1 MTPQLRVAFE
11 NEMLLAQQHYQVN
24 DFAACFHHLE
34 RAHILGQR
42 HYLPHLRSHYW
53 MFKAGL
59 RSRDLREVL
68 GQIPRLI
75 ASVGSLFGIVPVGN
89 TGRANVSALQPM
101 PIPAD
106 LRIYLS
112 E

>member
-1 MTPQLRVAFE
+1 MTPQLRIAFE
-11 NEMLLAQQHYQVN
+11 NEMRLAQQHYQAGR
-24 DFAACFHHLE
+24 FAPCFHHLE

-42 HYLPHLRSHYW
+42 HYLPHLRSHFW
-53 MFKAGL
+53 MLKAGL
-59 RSRDLREVL
+59 RSRNWQEVL
-68 GQIPRLI
+68 GQIPRLV
-75 ASVGSLFGIVPVGN
+75 ASVGSLVGVVPIGN
-89 TGRANVSALQPM
+89 TGRANVSALRPM